1 MRKSLLFVTFFF
13 YVASAIADMQIE
25 TIDLHNRSAQ
35 EVIEIIR
42 PMLQQGGSITGT
54 GYKLIIKSTPQ
65 NIEQI
70 KILLTEIDSAAAQLL
85 VSVTMNRQT
94 VMDELHASHSVTV
107 KGRSGRISVG
117 KTSQQDDGAQV
128 QINNNK
134 IKYDARIFAT
144 RKKQSSPAVQQVR
157 VTEGLWASIGTGQ
170 AIPIATRQRNA
181 DGTITETI
189 TYQQITSGFLV
200 LPRINGNNVSLTIS
214 PQHQS
219 VSQQGGGVFNSTGME
234 TTVTGK
240 LNQWIQLGGVTHQS
254 ISSQSG
260 INYGARIRDADQN
273 QIWVKVERAK

>member
-1 MRKSLLFVTFFF
+1 MRKSLLFVAFFF
-13 YVASAIADMQIE
+13 YTASAIADMQIV

-42 PMLQQGGSITGT
+42 PMLQQGGSLTGA

-70 KILLTEIDSAAAQLL
+70 KTLLTEIDTAPAQLL

-107 KGRSGRISVG
+107 KAGDGRIVVG
-117 KTSQQDDGAQV
+117 GSDKHSDGAQI

-134 IKYDARIFAT
+134 IKYDARIFET
-144 RKKQSSPAVQQVR
+144 RKKHSSPTVQQVR

-170 AIPIATRQRNA
+170 SIPIATRQRNA
-181 DGTITETI
+181 DGTVTETI

-200 LPRINGNNVSLTIS
+200 LPRINGDNVSLTIS
-214 PQHQS
+214 PRQQS
-219 VSQQGGGVFNSTGME
+219 VSQQGGGAFDSTGME

-254 ISSQSG
+254 VSSQSG
-260 INYGARIRDADQN
+260 INYGTRIRDADQN